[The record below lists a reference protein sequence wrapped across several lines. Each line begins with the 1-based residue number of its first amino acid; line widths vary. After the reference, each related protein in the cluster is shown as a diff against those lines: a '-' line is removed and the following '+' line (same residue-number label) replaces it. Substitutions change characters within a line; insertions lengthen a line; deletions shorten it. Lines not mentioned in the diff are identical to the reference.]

1 MRLIAVRVVR
11 VMLLRLGCRRVPLAV
26 SRRIALSVFNQVEVR
41 LMSCRRRSYIMAFA
55 APVLV
60 TVVAPMVRAQD
71 APRAS
76 RAPRDVALASVDPA
90 LFKGLRYRMVG
101 PNRGGRVTAV
111 TGVAAQP
118 HTFYMGVASGGV
130 WKTTDAG
137 QNWNPI
143 SDGKIPVGSIG
154 AIEVAPSD
162 PNIVYVGTGSDG
174 VRSNVSIGRGVYRSS
189 DGGQTWSFVGLREV
203 GQIGA
208 LRVHPT
214 NPDIVFVSATGN
226 PFRRNVE
233 RGVFRT
239 RDGGRTWEKVL
250 FLSDSTGAS
259 DVELQPGNPNVVY
272 AVMWRGERKP
282 WTIISGA
289 REGGVYKSVDGGDHW
304 TRLTAG
310 LPNELIGKGNIAVTA
325 ANPDRLYLLYEAKPG
340 GGLYRSDDAGAT
352 WSLVNGNPALV
363 QRPFYYTTLAAD
375 PTNADV
381 VYAGAE
387 GFFKSTD
394 GGKTLRSFPTPHGDN
409 HEMWISPRDGNLMI
423 QSNDGGANVSLNGG
437 RTWSTQYNQPTSE
450 IYQVYIDSQVPYRLY
465 GAQQDNSTLI
475 VPSLPLNSGQAEEWR
490 SGPGC
495 ETGPIMPHPTNPDT
509 VYGSCKGQ
517 YSRMSL
523 KTGQEK
529 QYWVGAQSLYGN
541 VPADLMLR
549 FQRVSPMEISP
560 WDGRTLYY
568 GSQHVHR
575 TRDEGVTWER
585 ISPDLT
591 ANDPKLRNA
600 ISGEPITRDMTGEEV
615 YPTLYAIRESPVQRG
630 VIWAGANDGPFHVS
644 RDNGATWTNVTPKD
658 LPPGGRVAM
667 IDPSPHRAGT
677 AYYAVYRYLLGD
689 FQPYVYRT
697 DDFGR
702 SWTRLT
708 TGSNG
713 IPDDVP
719 TRVVRED
726 PDRPGLLYAGT
737 EFGMYVS
744 FDDGAH
750 WQSFQL
756 NLPVVPINDIKVFRK
771 DLVIATQGRSFWIVD
786 NLTPLHQASATVA
799 SAPLTLFKPRDAQRL
814 RYAAGGGFGRGRGAA
829 APQYPPAGAT
839 IDFYR
844 SSAAGPVT
852 LEILDETGR
861 VVRTVSSEGEGGAA
875 GAADPM
881 MANREEEDEGPRRA
895 RAPARLPLEQGLNR
909 FVWDLGLPGPRD
921 GTTGR
926 AGSGGPMAL
935 PGRYTVRVT
944 AGGVTQS
951 QPLLLRQDPRVERDG
966 VTLAD
971 LRAQHEHNLRVRDLV
986 SDVNRAVA
994 RLRDARARLRTAS
1007 GASADTL
1014 ARVRALEAKLLTPP
1028 IRYSKPELQAH
1039 ITYLYG
1045 MTTGADQKVGRDAR
1059 ERYAMLRRDL
1069 DAVVAEINQLLGND
1083 RLSAEAMR

>member
-1 MRLIAVRVVR
+1 MFR
-11 VMLLRLGCRRVPLAV
+11 
-26 SRRIALSVFNQVEVR
+26 SRRWSLTLLGIGTSVLLSVPA
-41 LMSCRRRSYIMAFA
+41 MG
-55 APVLV
+55 
-60 TVVAPMVRAQD
+60 VRAQS
-71 APRAS
+71 AARPARYE
-76 RAPRDVALASVDPA
+76 PLASVDSA

-111 TGVAAQP
+111 AGVASEP

-130 WKTTDAG
+130 WKTVDAG
-137 QNWNPI
+137 QTWTPI
-143 SDGKIPVGSIG
+143 SDGKIPVASIG

-162 PNIVYVGTGSDG
+162 PNVVYVGTGSDG
-174 VRSNVSIGRGVYRSS
+174 LRSNVSIGRGVYRSN
-189 DGGQTWSFVGLREV
+189 DGGQTWSFTGLRDV
-203 GQIGA
+203 GQIGS

-214 NPDIVFVSATGN
+214 NPDIVYLSATGN
-226 PFRRNVE
+226 PFARNAE
-233 RGVFRT
+233 RGIFRT
-239 RDGGRTWEKVL
+239 RDGGRTWQKVL
-250 FLSDSTGAS
+250 YVSDSTGAA
-259 DVELQPGNPNVVY
+259 DVELQPGSPDVVY
-272 AVMWRGERKP
+272 AVMSRAERKP

-289 REGGVYKSVDGGDHW
+289 REGGVYKSTNGGESW

-310 LPNELIGKGNIAVTA
+310 LPNELIGKGNLAVTA
-325 ANPDRLYLLYEAKPG
+325 ANPNRVYLLYEAKPG

-352 WSLVNGNPALV
+352 WTLINGNPALV
-363 QRPFYYTTLAAD
+363 QRPFYYTTITAD

-387 GFFKSTD
+387 GLFKSTD
-394 GGKTLRSFPTPHGDN
+394 GGRTLRGFATPHGDN
-409 HEMWISPRDGNLMI
+409 HEMWINPRDGNVMI

-437 RTWSTQYNQPTSE
+437 RTWSTQYNQPTAE
-450 IYQVYIDSQVPYRLY
+450 IYQVYVDSQYPYRLY

-475 VPSLPLNSGQAEEWR
+475 VPSLPLNTGQAEEWR

-523 KTGQEK
+523 RTGQEK

-560 WDGRTLYY
+560 WDPRTIYY

-575 TRDEGVTWER
+575 SRDEGVTWER

-600 ISGEPITRDMTGEEV
+600 VSGEPITRDMTGEEV
-615 YPTLYAIRESPVQRG
+615 YPTLYSIRESPLQRG

-644 RDNGATWTNVTPKD
+644 RDNGATWTNVTPPD

-667 IDPSPHRAGT
+667 IDPSPHRAGS

-689 FQPYVYRT
+689 FQPYIYRT

-702 SWTRLT
+702 SWKRLT
-708 TGSNG
+708 TGANG
-713 IPDDVP
+713 IPNDVP

-726 PDRPGLLYAGT
+726 PDRAGLLYAGT

-744 FDDGAH
+744 FDNGDH

-771 DLVIATQGRSFWIVD
+771 DLIIATQGRAFWIVD
-786 NLTPLHQASATVA
+786 NLTPLHQVGSAVA
-799 SAPLTLFKPRDAQRL
+799 SAPLTLFQPRDAYRL
-814 RYAAGGGFGRGRGAA
+814 RYAAGGGFGRGRGPS
-829 APQYPPAGAT
+829 APQYPPAGAV
-839 IDFYR
+839 IDYYLA
-844 SSAAGPVT
+844 SPSGAAT
-852 LEILDETGR
+852 LEILDEAGR
-861 VVRTVSSEGEGGAA
+861 VVRAFSNEGQASAAA
-875 GAADPM
+875 GADPM
-881 MANREEEDEGPRRA
+881 MVGREDEDEGPRRA
-895 RAPARLPLEQGLNR
+895 RPAPRLPREAGLNR
-909 FVWDLGLPGPRD
+909 FVWDLTYPGPRD

-926 AGSGGPMAL
+926 AGTGGPMVL
-935 PGRYTVRVT
+935 PGRYQVRVT
-944 AGGVTQS
+944 AGGVTQTR
-951 QPLLLRQDPRVERDG
+951 PLMLRQDPRVAKDG

-971 LRAQHEHNLRVRDLV
+971 LREQFDYNTRVRDLV
-986 SDVNRAVA
+986 SEVNRAVA
-994 RLRDARARLRTAS
+994 RLREARTRLRDAS
-1007 GASADTL
+1007 GAGADTL
-1014 ARVRALEAKLLTPP
+1014 QRIRAIEAKLLTPP

-1045 MTTGADQKVGRDAR
+1045 MTTGADQKVGRDAK
-1059 ERYAMLRRDL
+1059 ERYAVLRRDF
-1069 DAVVAEINQLLGND
+1069 DAVAAEITQLLGRD
-1083 RLSAEAMR
+1083 RLNADAAR